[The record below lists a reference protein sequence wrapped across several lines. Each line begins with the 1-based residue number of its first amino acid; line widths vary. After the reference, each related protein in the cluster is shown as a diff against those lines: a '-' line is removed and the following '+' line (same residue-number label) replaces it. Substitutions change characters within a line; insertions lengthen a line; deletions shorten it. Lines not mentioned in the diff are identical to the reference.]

1 MQVHYFSDSQP
12 LPAFH
17 KAIVTIG
24 TFDGVHLGHRQII
37 HQILQQA
44 AAVQGQSVLVTFHP
58 HPRRVVGQ
66 QQNDLRLL
74 NTLSEKIELL
84 RAEGID
90 HLVIVPFT
98 ESFAAQSAEAYIGDF
113 LVKNFA
119 PHTLIIGYDH
129 RFGNKRSGNFDLL
142 LANRHKYG
150 YQLIEIPKQ
159 LLHDVGVSSTKVR
172 QALLNGEVCQAADF
186 LGYPY
191 FLEGVVV
198 TGKKL
203 GRTIGYPTANIQLPD
218 PDKLVPANGVY
229 AVTALLLPGEKAE
242 QTTPMLRGMMNIGV
256 RPTVN
261 GTHRTIEV
269 NLFDFDREIYGQ
281 TLRVY
286 LHQRLRGE
294 QKFDGLDAL
303 KAQLAADKVES
314 VAVLEGLVKRL
325 TS

>member
-1 MQVHYFSDSQP
+1 MQVHYFSGSQP
-12 LPAFH
+12 MPPFH

-37 HQILQQA
+37 HQVKQQA
-44 AAVQGQSVLVTFHP
+44 ALVGGESVLITFHP
-58 HPRRVVGQ
+58 HPRRVVGH

-74 NTLSEKIELL
+74 NTLNEKIELL
-84 RAEGID
+84 QAEGID

-98 ESFAAQSAEAYIGDF
+98 ESFAAQSAEAYIADF

-129 RFGNKRSGNFDLL
+129 RFGNKRNGNFDLL
-142 LANRHKYG
+142 LAKQQQYG
-150 YQLIEIPKQ
+150 YHLIEIPKQ

-172 QALLNGEVCQAADF
+172 QALLNGEVCDAADF

-191 FLEGVVV
+191 FLEGLVV

-229 AVTALLLPGEKAE
+229 AVTARLQQAE
-242 QTTPMLRGMMNIGV
+242 GSSQYGPLRGMMNIGV

-269 NLFDFDREIYGQ
+269 NLFDFDEEIYGQ
-281 TLRVY
+281 TLRVN
-286 LHQRLRGE
+286 LHRRLRGE

-303 KAQLAADKVES
+303 KAQLSNDKLASEG
-314 VAVLEGLVKRL
+314 VLEGLIG
-325 TS
+325 

>member
-1 MQVHYFSDSQP
+1 MQVHYFSGSQP
-12 LPAFH
+12 MAAMH
-17 KAIVTIG
+17 RAIVTIG

-37 HQILQQA
+37 HQVKQQA
-44 AAVQGQSVLVTFHP
+44 ALVQGQSVLVTFHP

-74 NTLSEKIELL
+74 NTLSEKIALL
-84 RAEGID
+84 RAQGID

-98 ESFAAQSAEAYIGDF
+98 ESFAAQSAEAYIADF

-129 RFGNKRSGNFDLL
+129 RFGNGRSGNFELL
-142 LANRHKYG
+142 EAFRQQYG

-159 LLHDVGVSSTKVR
+159 LLHDVAVSSTKIR
-172 QALLNGEVCQAADF
+172 QALLNGEVCDAADF

-198 TGKKL
+198 AGKKL

-229 AVTALLLPGEKAE
+229 AVTALLQPGE
-242 QTTPMLRGMMNIGV
+242 QDTQPTGPLRGMMNIGV

-286 LHQRLRGE
+286 LHRRLRGE

-314 VAVLEGLVKRL
+314 MAVLVEGLM
-325 TS
+325 S